1 MVSFTF
7 QVIIFIILCGK
18 VCRLLATGRWYSLGF
33 PVSSTNKT
41 DHHNITEI
49 LLKVALNPINQIIT
63 FLLYSVNYFRLVA
76 EKINKNERKNKAEI
90 HMEYQAREERAFW
103 RALGSDPDDFIGVGQ
118 ILECSRSYP
127 MNSNRY

>member
-18 VCRLLATGRWYSLGF
+18 VCRLLATGRWYSPGF

-90 HMEYQAREERAFW
+90 HMEYQARDMATF
-103 RALGSDPDDFIGVGQ
+103 AI
-118 ILECSRSYP
+118 
-127 MNSNRY
+127 